1 MFCARLSASARRTD
15 RLTDRDVTYRI
26 LTFSFYPS
34 ETESKP
40 KFSENAAVDQHDARS
55 SGASSLSSGTIV
67 SDLNSCGTPTPLMNL
82 KHQPVSE
89 TVQDPPPPSPY
100 TLRNK
105 KLSVG
110 SADSFYDEPYCS
122 LEEIDAGIT
131 PLSSLPPTHE
141 LVEYSAGPE
150 EELKI
155 SNIIPNNLNT
165 YGVMDKPEDEAVVME
180 VKEIENPPSAED
192 NTIQDFD
199 EVLNSLLFNEQSA
212 PEPSKNP
219 GPFTLEFHDLDS
231 TILMF

>member
-1 MFCARLSASARRTD
+1 M
-15 RLTDRDVTYRI
+15 TYRI

-34 ETESKP
+34 VTESKP
-40 KFSENAAVDQHDARS
+40 LFSENVAVDQHDTRS
-55 SGASSLSSGTIV
+55 SGASSSSSGTIV
-67 SDLNSCGTPTPLMNL
+67 SDLNSCGMPTPLMNL
-82 KHQPVSE
+82 KHQPVPE

-110 SADSFYDEPYCS
+110 SADSFYDEPYSS

-131 PLSSLPPTHE
+131 PLSSPPPTHE
-141 LVEYSAGPE
+141 PVDYSAGPE

-155 SNIIPNNLNT
+155 SNNIPDNYNT

-180 VKEIENPPSAED
+180 VKDIENPPSAED

-199 EVLNSLLFNEQSA
+199 EVLNSLLFNEQST

-219 GPFTLEFHDLDS
+219 GPFTLESHDLDS
-231 TILMF
+231 TVLMF

>member
-1 MFCARLSASARRTD
+1 M
-15 RLTDRDVTYRI
+15 TYRI

-34 ETESKP
+34 VTESKP
-40 KFSENAAVDQHDARS
+40 LFSENVAVDQHDTRS
-55 SGASSLSSGTIV
+55 SGASSSSSGTIV
-67 SDLNSCGTPTPLMNL
+67 SDLNSCGMPTPLMNL
-82 KHQPVSE
+82 KHQPVPE

-110 SADSFYDEPYCS
+110 SADSFYDEPYSS

-131 PLSSLPPTHE
+131 PLFSPPPTHE
-141 LVEYSAGPE
+141 PVDYSAGPE

-155 SNIIPNNLNT
+155 SNNIPDNYNT

-180 VKEIENPPSAED
+180 VKDIENPPSAED

-199 EVLNSLLFNEQSA
+199 EVLNSLLFNEQST

-219 GPFTLEFHDLDS
+219 GPFTLESHDLDS
-231 TILMF
+231 TVLMF

>member
-1 MFCARLSASARRTD
+1 M
-15 RLTDRDVTYRI
+15 TYRI

-34 ETESKP
+34 VTESKP
-40 KFSENAAVDQHDARS
+40 IFSENVAVDQHDTRS

-67 SDLNSCGTPTPLMNL
+67 SDLNSCGMPTPLMNL
-82 KHQPVSE
+82 KYQPPE

-110 SADSFYDEPYCS
+110 SADSFYDEPYSS

-131 PLSSLPPTHE
+131 PLSSPPPTHE
-141 LVEYSAGPE
+141 PVDYSAGPE

-155 SNIIPNNLNT
+155 SNNIPDNYNT

-199 EVLNSLLFNEQSA
+199 EVLNSLLFNEQST

-219 GPFTLEFHDLDS
+219 GPFTLESHDLDS
-231 TILMF
+231 TVLMF